1 MQVST
6 CKRNRKGVKIMAS
19 AIYTALNDMVSM
31 LKTEWTDGQ
40 TPDIKAL
47 WEEKSAGFIDDRRD
61 LILVYPKNEAVEYFG
76 LYGSDFL
83 HLIDITIEVRSYQ
96 NQEKM
101 DNVNKEILRII
112 KENIRRTGFIDLMV
126 RSTISQNDQLRN
138 MFKHVINVRYRKD
151 NP

>member
-1 MQVST
+1 M
-6 CKRNRKGVKIMAS
+6 GS

-31 LKTEWTDGQ
+31 LKDNWTDGQ
-40 TPDIKAL
+40 TPNIKAI

-61 LILVYPKNEAVEYFG
+61 MILVYPKNESIEYFG

-83 HLIDITIEVRSYQ
+83 HVVDIAIEARSYM
-96 NQEKM
+96 NQEKI

-112 KENIRRTGFIDLMV
+112 KENIRRTGFIDLLV
-126 RSTISQNDQLRN
+126 ISTISQNDQLRN
-138 MFKHVINVRYRKD
+138 MFKHVVNARYRID

>member
-1 MQVST
+1 MS
-6 CKRNRKGVKIMAS
+6 S

-31 LKTEWTDGQ
+31 LTSEWADGQ
-40 TPDIKAL
+40 VPNIKAI

-61 LILVYPKNEAVEYFG
+61 MILVYPKNESIEYFG

-83 HLIDITIEVRSYQ
+83 HVVDIAIEARSYMD
-96 NQEKM
+96 QEKI

-112 KENIRRTGFIDLMV
+112 KTNIRRTGFIDLLV
-126 RSTISQNDQLRN
+126 VSTISQNDQLRN
-138 MFKHVINVRYRKD
+138 MFKHVVNARYRID

>member
-1 MQVST
+1 MS
-6 CKRNRKGVKIMAS
+6 S

-31 LKTEWTDGQ
+31 LKDNWTDGQ
-40 TPDIKAL
+40 IPNTKAI

-61 LILVYPKNEAVEYFG
+61 MILVYPKNESIEYFG

-83 HLIDITIEVRSYQ
+83 HVVDIAIEARSYM
-96 NQEKM
+96 NQEKI

-112 KENIRRTGFIDLMV
+112 KENIRRTGFIDLLV
-126 RSTISQNDQLRN
+126 ISTISQNDQLRN
-138 MFKHVINVRYRKD
+138 MFKHVVNARYRID

>member
-1 MQVST
+1 M
-6 CKRNRKGVKIMAS
+6 GS

-31 LKTEWTDGQ
+31 LKDNWTDGQ
-40 TPDIKAL
+40 IPNIKAI

-61 LILVYPKNEAVEYFG
+61 MILVYPKNESIEYFG

-83 HLIDITIEVRSYQ
+83 HVIDIAIEARSYMD
-96 NQEKM
+96 QEKI

-112 KENIRRTGFIDLMV
+112 KANIRRTGFIDLLV
-126 RSTISQNDQLRN
+126 VSTISQNDQLRN
-138 MFKHVINVRYRKD
+138 MFKHVVNARYRID

>member
-1 MQVST
+1 MS
-6 CKRNRKGVKIMAS
+6 S

-31 LKTEWTDGQ
+31 LKDNWTDGQ
-40 TPDIKAL
+40 IPNIKAI

-61 LILVYPKNEAVEYFG
+61 MILVYPKNESIEYFG

-83 HLIDITIEVRSYQ
+83 HVVDIAIEARSYM
-96 NQEKM
+96 NQEKI

-112 KENIRRTGFIDLMV
+112 KANIRRTGFIDLLV
-126 RSTISQNDQLRN
+126 ISTISQNDQLRN
-138 MFKHVINVRYRKD
+138 MFKHVVNARYRID

>member
-1 MQVST
+1 MS
-6 CKRNRKGVKIMAS
+6 S

-31 LKTEWTDGQ
+31 LKSEWTDGQ
-40 TPDIKAL
+40 TPDIKAI

-61 LILVYPKNEAVEYFG
+61 IILVYPKNESIEYFG

-83 HLIDITIEVRSYQ
+83 HVIDIAIEARSYM
-96 NQEKM
+96 NQEKI

-112 KENIRRTGFIDLMV
+112 KTNIRRTGFIDLLV
-126 RSTISQNDQLRN
+126 VSTISHNDQLRN
-138 MFKHVINVRYRKD
+138 MFKHVVNARYRID

>member
-1 MQVST
+1 MS
-6 CKRNRKGVKIMAS
+6 S

-31 LKTEWTDGQ
+31 LKSEWADGQ
-40 TPDIKAL
+40 VPNIKAI

-61 LILVYPKNEAVEYFG
+61 MILVYPKNESIEYFG

-83 HLIDITIEVRSYQ
+83 HVVDIAIEARSYMD
-96 NQEKM
+96 QEKI

-112 KENIRRTGFIDLMV
+112 EANIRRTGFIDLLV
-126 RSTISQNDQLRN
+126 VSTISQNDQLRN
-138 MFKHVINVRYRKD
+138 MFKHVVNARYRID

>member
-1 MQVST
+1 MS
-6 CKRNRKGVKIMAS
+6 S

-31 LKTEWTDGQ
+31 LKSEWADGQ
-40 TPDIKAL
+40 VPNIKAI

-61 LILVYPKNEAVEYFG
+61 MILVYPKNESIEYFG

-83 HLIDITIEVRSYQ
+83 HVVDIAIEARSYM
-96 NQEKM
+96 NQEKI

-112 KENIRRTGFIDLMV
+112 KANIRRTGFIDLLV
-126 RSTISQNDQLRN
+126 VSTISQNDQLRN
-138 MFKHVINVRYRKD
+138 MFKHVVNARYRID

>member
-1 MQVST
+1 MS
-6 CKRNRKGVKIMAS
+6 S

-31 LKTEWTDGQ
+31 LKDNWTDGQ
-40 TPDIKAL
+40 IPNIKAI

-61 LILVYPKNEAVEYFG
+61 MILVYPKNESIEYFG

-83 HLIDITIEVRSYQ
+83 HVVDIAIEARSYM
-96 NQEKM
+96 NQEKI

-112 KENIRRTGFIDLMV
+112 KANIRRTGFIDLLV
-126 RSTISQNDQLRN
+126 ISTISQNDQLRN
-138 MFKHVINVRYRKD
+138 MFKHVVNARYRIE

>member
-1 MQVST
+1 M
-6 CKRNRKGVKIMAS
+6 GS

-31 LKTEWTDGQ
+31 LKDNWTDGQ
-40 TPDIKAL
+40 IPNIKAI

-61 LILVYPKNEAVEYFG
+61 MILVYPKNESIEYFG

-83 HLIDITIEVRSYQ
+83 HVIDIAIEARSYMDQ
-96 NQEKM
+96 DKI

-112 KENIRRTGFIDLMV
+112 KANIRRTGFIDLLV
-126 RSTISQNDQLRN
+126 VSTISQNDQLRN
-138 MFKHVINVRYRKD
+138 MFKHVVNARYRID

>member
-1 MQVST
+1 MS
-6 CKRNRKGVKIMAS
+6 S

-31 LKTEWTDGQ
+31 LKDNWTDGQ
-40 TPDIKAL
+40 VPNIKAI

-61 LILVYPKNEAVEYFG
+61 MILVYPKNEAIDYFG

-83 HLIDITIEVRSYQ
+83 HVVDIAIEARSYMD
-96 NQEKM
+96 QEKI

-112 KENIRRTGFIDLMV
+112 KTNIRRTGFIDLLV
-126 RSTISQNDQLRN
+126 VSTISQNDQLRN
-138 MFKHVINVRYRKD
+138 MFKHVVNARYRID

>member
-1 MQVST
+1 MS
-6 CKRNRKGVKIMAS
+6 S

-31 LKTEWTDGQ
+31 LKDNWTDGQ
-40 TPDIKAL
+40 TPNIKAI

-61 LILVYPKNEAVEYFG
+61 MILVYPKNESIEYFG

-83 HLIDITIEVRSYQ
+83 HVVDIAIETRSYM
-96 NQEKM
+96 NQEKI

-112 KENIRRTGFIDLMV
+112 KTNIRRTGFIDLLV
-126 RSTISQNDQLRN
+126 VSTISQNDQLRN
-138 MFKHVINVRYRKD
+138 MFKHVVNARYRID

>member
-1 MQVST
+1 MS
-6 CKRNRKGVKIMAS
+6 S

-31 LKTEWTDGQ
+31 LKSEWTDGQ
-40 TPDIKAL
+40 TPNIKAI

-61 LILVYPKNEAVEYFG
+61 LILVYPKNESIEYFG

-83 HLIDITIEVRSYQ
+83 HVVDIAIETRSYM
-96 NQEKM
+96 NQEKI

-112 KENIRRTGFIDLMV
+112 KTNIRRTGFIDLLV
-126 RSTISQNDQLRN
+126 VSTISQNDQLRN
-138 MFKHVINVRYRKD
+138 MFKHVVNARYRID

>member
-1 MQVST
+1 MS
-6 CKRNRKGVKIMAS
+6 S

-31 LKTEWTDGQ
+31 LKDNWTDGQ
-40 TPDIKAL
+40 KPNIKAI

-61 LILVYPKNEAVEYFG
+61 MILVYPKNESIEYFG

-83 HLIDITIEVRSYQ
+83 HVVDIAIEARSYM
-96 NQEKM
+96 NQEKI

-112 KENIRRTGFIDLMV
+112 KENIRRTGFIDLLV
-126 RSTISQNDQLRN
+126 ISTISQNDQLRN
-138 MFKHVINVRYRKD
+138 MFKHVVNARYRID

>member
-1 MQVST
+1 MS
-6 CKRNRKGVKIMAS
+6 S

-31 LKTEWTDGQ
+31 LKSEWTDGQ
-40 TPDIKAL
+40 TPDIKPI

-61 LILVYPKNEAVEYFG
+61 MILVYPKNESIEYFG

-83 HLIDITIEVRSYQ
+83 HVVDIAIEVRSYM
-96 NQEKM
+96 NQEKI

-112 KENIRRTGFIDLMV
+112 KTNIRRTGFIDLLV
-126 RSTISQNDQLRN
+126 VSTISQNDQLRN
-138 MFKHVINVRYRKD
+138 MFKHVVNARYRID

>member
-1 MQVST
+1 MS
-6 CKRNRKGVKIMAS
+6 S

-31 LKTEWTDGQ
+31 LKSEWTDGQ
-40 TPDIKAL
+40 TPDIKPI

-61 LILVYPKNEAVEYFG
+61 MILVYPKNESIEYFG

-83 HLIDITIEVRSYQ
+83 HVIDIAIEARSYMD
-96 NQEKM
+96 QEKI

-112 KENIRRTGFIDLMV
+112 KTNIRRTGFIDLLV
-126 RSTISQNDQLRN
+126 ISTISQNDQLRN
-138 MFKHVINVRYRKD
+138 MFKHVVNARYRID

>member
-1 MQVST
+1 MS
-6 CKRNRKGVKIMAS
+6 S

-31 LKTEWTDGQ
+31 LKDNWTDGQ
-40 TPDIKAL
+40 IPNIKAI

-61 LILVYPKNEAVEYFG
+61 MILVYPKNESIEYFG

-83 HLIDITIEVRSYQ
+83 HVVDIAIEARSYM
-96 NQEKM
+96 NQEKI

-112 KENIRRTGFIDLMV
+112 KEKIRRTGFIDLLV
-126 RSTISQNDQLRN
+126 ISTISQNDQLRN
-138 MFKHVINVRYRKD
+138 MFKHVVNARYRID

>member
-1 MQVST
+1 MS
-6 CKRNRKGVKIMAS
+6 S

-31 LKTEWTDGQ
+31 LKSEWADGQ
-40 TPDIKAL
+40 VPNIKAI

-61 LILVYPKNEAVEYFG
+61 MILVYPKNESIEYFG

-83 HLIDITIEVRSYQ
+83 HVVDIAIEARSYMD
-96 NQEKM
+96 QEKI

-112 KENIRRTGFIDLMV
+112 KTNIRRTGFIELLV
-126 RSTISQNDQLRN
+126 VSTISQNDQLRN
-138 MFKHVINVRYRKD
+138 MFKHVVNARYRID

>member
-1 MQVST
+1 MS
-6 CKRNRKGVKIMAS
+6 S

-31 LKTEWTDGQ
+31 LKSEWADGQ
-40 TPDIKAL
+40 VPNIKAI

-61 LILVYPKNEAVEYFG
+61 MILVYPKNESIEYFG

-83 HLIDITIEVRSYQ
+83 HVVDIAIEARSYMD
-96 NQEKM
+96 QEKI

-112 KENIRRTGFIDLMV
+112 KTNIRRTGFIDLLV
-126 RSTISQNDQLRN
+126 VSTISQNDQLRN
-138 MFKHVINVRYRKD
+138 MFKHVVNARYRID

>member
-1 MQVST
+1 
-6 CKRNRKGVKIMAS
+6 MAS

>member
-1 MQVST
+1 
-6 CKRNRKGVKIMAS
+6 MAS

-112 KENIRRTGFIDLMV
+112 KTNIRRTGFIDLLV

>member
-1 MQVST
+1 MS
-6 CKRNRKGVKIMAS
+6 S

-31 LKTEWTDGQ
+31 LKDNWTDGQ
-40 TPDIKAL
+40 VPNIKAI

-61 LILVYPKNEAVEYFG
+61 MILVYPKNESIEYFG

-83 HLIDITIEVRSYQ
+83 HVVDIAIETRSYM
-96 NQEKM
+96 NQEKI

-112 KENIRRTGFIDLMV
+112 KANIRRTGFIDLLV
-126 RSTISQNDQLRN
+126 VSTISQNDQLRN
-138 MFKHVINVRYRKD
+138 MFKHVVNARYRID